1 MLRKI
6 VLYGD
11 PVLREK
17 GAPVGDVT
25 PEIRQLAA
33 DMLETMVDADGV
45 GLAAQ
50 QIGEALQMAV
60 VDVTHAEVPF
70 TYFRVNGKDASLE
83 DYMPLVIL
91 NPKVEGDGGKV
102 RESEGCLSFPD
113 VRADINRPEGIKAT
127 WMNLDGQELCVEADG
142 LLARAIQHEVDH
154 LNGILFID
162 RMSSAKKMGLKRTI
176 RAIQLQG
183 EEEARKAGRSK

>member
-1 MLRKI
+1 MF
-6 VLYGD
+6 GD

-17 GAPVGDVT
+17 GAPVGEVT
-25 PEIRQLAA
+25 PEIRQLAQ

-70 TYFRVNGKDASLE
+70 TYFRVNGQDAEAS

-91 NPKVEGDGGKV
+91 NPKVEGDGEKV

-113 VRADINRPEGIKAT
+113 IRADINRPVGVKAT
-127 WMNLDGQELCVEADG
+127 WQTLDGEELCVEADG

-162 RMSSAKKMGLKRTI
+162 RMSSAKKMGLRKTI
-176 RAIQLQG
+176 RSIQLQG
-183 EEEARKAGRSK
+183 EEEAKKAGRTK